1 MNPYDILEVSPQAS
15 DEEIKKKFRILAQR
29 YHPDRTGGDE
39 EKFKQ
44 VNLAYSILSDP
55 VRRNHFDTTGKYE
68 MNPNLRDEAMNNL
81 ARIINIFM
89 EQIDPE
95 LGNLLVSMRLD
106 IQREK
111 NHLNEQIAICIN
123 SINKLEKF
131 LNKIKRKKEGEN
143 ILKGFIAAQ
152 IKQREENIKNHNRI
166 LEVCDKM
173 LEILDDYQYG
183 DGDFEMLV
191 NAMIA
196 SQEVQPQS
204 QNPDS
209 EHP

>member
-1 MNPYDILEVSPQAS
+1 MNPYTILEVSPQAS

-44 VNLAYSILSDP
+44 INLAYSVLSDP
-55 VRRNHFDTTGKYE
+55 VRRKQFDTTGKYD

-95 LGNLLVSMRLD
+95 LGNLVVSMRLD
-106 IQREK
+106 VEREK
-111 NHLNEQIAICIN
+111 NYLREQISICIN
-123 SINKLEKF
+123 AINKLEKF

-152 IKQREENIKNHNRI
+152 IKQKEDNIKNHNRI

-173 LEILDDYQYG
+173 IEILDDYQYG
-183 DGDFEMLV
+183 EGDFEMLV
-191 NAMIA
+191 NAML
-196 SQEVQPQS
+196 STQEVPEQS

-209 EHP
+209 VLP